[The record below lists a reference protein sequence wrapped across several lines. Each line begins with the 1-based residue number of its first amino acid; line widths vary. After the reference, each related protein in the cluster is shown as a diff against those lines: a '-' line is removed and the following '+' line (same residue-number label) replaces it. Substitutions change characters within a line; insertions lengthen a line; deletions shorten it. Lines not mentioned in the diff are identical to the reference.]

1 MLDKV
6 KKRLKS
12 NKNPLLVAIVVV
24 LLQIPGPVSAQQVK
38 ELSLKETIELA
49 ISNSNRLKA
58 GYARSAQAAASLKEA
73 KNSRLP
79 DATVSGS
86 YVRMGSPDINL
97 KTNAFKPGPDS
108 AGGSFKMPNVN
119 QAMYGIVNVSYPIF
133 TGGRIRY
140 GIESARLLEKAAQL
154 DMEDDR
160 QEVILNAVEAYI
172 NLYKANATV
181 TVVEENLAQSRKRDS
196 VFSRLEQTGLM
207 ARNDLLKAELQTS
220 NIELSLLDAQNNKKL
235 ATVNMNLLLGLA
247 DSTYLR
253 TVETFDTPLGL
264 KTLKEYQQIASA
276 QRKDLSAIT
285 FRKEVSTKAIAS
297 TRAEKYPSVVLTGG
311 YIAANIPHL
320 LSITNAINAGIGIQY
335 NIGSLWKNKA
345 RLDHAKQKQNEIIAN
360 QAQLHD
366 AIIYQVTKAY
376 EDYLLALKK
385 TEVYKKAVIQAE
397 ENFRITGNKYK
408 NNLVNTTELLDANV
422 LRLQAEINLASAN
435 ADVMLTYSKLMEET
449 GTLSTYQF

>member
-12 NKNPLLVAIVVV
+12 NINPLLVAIVVV
-24 LLQIPGPVSAQQVK
+24 LLQITGPVSAQQVK

-58 GYARSAQAAASLKEA
+58 GYARRAQASASLKEA
-73 KNSRLP
+73 KDSRLP

-97 KTNAFKPGPDS
+97 KTNAFKPGSDS
-108 AGGSFKMPNVN
+108 AGGGSKMPGIN

-154 DMEDDR
+154 DVEGDR

-172 NLYKANATV
+172 NLYKASATV

-220 NIELSLLDAQNNKKL
+220 NIELSLLDAQNNMKL

-247 DSTYLR
+247 DSTHLR

-264 KTLKEYQQIASA
+264 KTLKEYQQIASE
-276 QRKDLSAIT
+276 QRKDLSAIS
-285 FRKEVSTKAIAS
+285 FRKEASTKAIAA

-320 LSITNAINAGIGIQY
+320 LSITNAINAGIGIRY

-345 RLDHAKQKQNEIIAN
+345 RLEQAKQQQNEIIAN

-366 AIIYQVTKAY
+366 AIFYQVTRAY
-376 EDYLLALKK
+376 EDHLLALKK

-397 ENFRITGNKYK
+397 ENYRITGNKYQ